1 MTVER
6 RTAGAVQRLVVVAS
20 LLAIAF
26 TAQAQVQTSTT
37 TAPAGAPTT
46 TVKVERGTVVAVSGN
61 NLVVKADDGT
71 MRDFNDIPD
80 TTTVTVNGQQLN
92 VHQLTPGMTIER
104 QTVTTASPRMI
115 TTVKTVTG
123 KVWHVSPPNYVILT
137 LADGKNQRFKIPKGQ
152 KFTINGQEMD
162 AFGLQK
168 GMEVSAQQ
176 VTEESA
182 VVYAQ
187 EVKRTG
193 SAPPPPPAP
202 QANVPILVVFLPA
215 PAPAPAAD
223 APAEPAPAALP
234 KTASD
239 FPLLGLLGAFFVALG
254 LGLKTVRTIRA

>member
-1 MTVER
+1 MTAEQLTTGVAR
-6 RTAGAVQRLVVVAS
+6 RLVVLAS
-20 LLAIAF
+20 FLAIAI
-26 TAQAQVQTSTT
+26 TAQAQVQTTT
-37 TAPAGAPTT
+37 STAPAGAPTQT
-46 TVKVERGTVVAVSGN
+46 IKVERGTVVAVSGN
-61 NLVVKADDGT
+61 NLIVKADDGS
-71 MRDFNDIPD
+71 MRDFNNVPD

-123 KVWHVSPPNYVILT
+123 KVWQVTPPLSVILT
-137 LADGKNQRFKIPKGQ
+137 LEDGKNQRFKIPKGQ
-152 KFTINGQEMD
+152 KFTINGQETD
-162 AFGLQK
+162 AFGLRK
-168 GMEVSAQQ
+168 GMTVTAQQ

-215 PAPAPAAD
+215 AAPAAD

-234 KTASD
+234 KTASNL
-239 FPLLGLLGAFFVALG
+239 PLLGLFGAFFMALG
-254 LGLKTVRTIRA
+254 LGLRSARSLKA

>member
-1 MTVER
+1 M
-6 RTAGAVQRLVVVAS
+6 QKLVVAAS
-20 LLAIAF
+20 FLAIAF
-26 TAQAQVQTSTT
+26 TAQAQVQTTTT

-61 NLVVKADDGT
+61 NLVVKAEDGSL
-71 MRDFNDIPD
+71 RDFNDVPD
-80 TTTVTVNGQQLN
+80 TTTVTVDGKQLN

-123 KVWHVSPPNYVILT
+123 KVWHVTPPDYVILT
-137 LADGKNQRFKIPKGQ
+137 LEDGKNQRFKIPKGQ
-152 KFTINGQEMD
+152 KFTINGQVTD
-162 AFGLQK
+162 AFGLRK
-168 GMEVSAQQ
+168 GMQVSAQQ

-182 VVYAQ
+182 VVYAK

-202 QANVPILVVFLPA
+202 DPSVPILVIFVPA
-215 PAPAPAAD
+215 AAPAPAAAA
-223 APAEPAPAALP
+223 APAEAAPAALP

-239 FPLLGLLGAFFVALG
+239 LPLLGLLGAFFVALG
-254 LGLKTVRTIRA
+254 LGLKSLRAIKA

>member
-1 MTVER
+1 MTVEQ
-6 RTAGAVQRLVVVAS
+6 RTAGIVGRLVVVAS

-26 TAQAQVQTSTT
+26 TAQAQVQTTTT

-61 NLVVKADDGT
+61 NLVVKAEDGSL
-71 MRDFNDIPD
+71 RDFNDVPD

-123 KVWHVSPPNYVILT
+123 KVWNVTPPNYVILT
-137 LADGKNQRFKIPKGQ
+137 LEDGKNQRFKIPKGQ
-152 KFTINGQEMD
+152 KFTINGQETD
-162 AFGLQK
+162 AFGLRK
-168 GMEVSAQQ
+168 GMQVSAQQ

-193 SAPPPPPAP
+193 TAPPPPPPP

-215 PAPAPAAD
+215 AAPAPAAE

-234 KTASD
+234 KTASNL
-239 FPLLGLLGAFFVALG
+239 PLLSLLGAIFVALG
-254 LGLKTVRTIRA
+254 LGLKSVRAIKV